1 MDYISK
7 YKLLLRLVILLFIL
21 NGTTIGFIVWHKYNK
36 PKREPHLFKQKERF
50 RDVSGILKK
59 ELNLDKNQMQHFESV
74 REKYYQKEVQLAS
87 IIKAEKDSMN
97 AIMFNKVSDEN
108 YLKQLAHRI
117 AGNEEAMELLR
128 IEQAKELK
136 TICNEEQQ
144 AKFENLVKEIRD
156 YFRPDNRP
164 NQK

>member
-1 MDYISK
+1 
-7 YKLLLRLVILLFIL
+7 
-21 NGTTIGFIVWHKYNK
+21 
-36 PKREPHLFKQKERF
+36 
-50 RDVSGILKK
+50 
-59 ELNLDKNQMQHFESV
+59 
-74 REKYYQKEVQLAS
+74 
-87 IIKAEKDSMN
+87 MN

-117 AGNEEAMELLR
+117 AGNQEAMELLR